1 MAATAERPGGGAPD
15 SAGEAARAAQAQR
28 AKSLMRAS
36 LEVMAERGYAAATVR
51 DMTERAGVAAG
62 TFYLYFP
69 AKEAVGLALIEA
81 LYADAMAAAAAS
93 RRSARTPAEKLLAS
107 IDGVL
112 SAFSADP
119 LLARFVLVL
128 APGAHPAFDR
138 RLFEV
143 HEALCALVRADLEEI
158 LGAPEGDR
166 ARRADLASQAV
177 VGAVAEVVTAWVRQG
192 APPGALDDAAAVLHA
207 LFGQGLGGLR
217 A

>member
-1 MAATAERPGGGAPD
+1 MAEAREPEAVATAGAAIASSPQAVRAR
-15 SAGEAARAAQAQR
+15 SIMRAA
-28 AKSLMRAS
+28 

-51 DMTERAGVAAG
+51 DVTERAGVAAG

-69 AKEAVGLALIEA
+69 AKEAVGLALIED
-81 LYADAMAAAAAS
+81 LYSRAMAAAAQS
-93 RRSARTPAEKLLAS
+93 RRGARAPAEKLLAS
-107 IDGVL
+107 IGGVL
-112 SAFSADP
+112 SAFATDP

-143 HEALCALVRADLEEI
+143 HEALCALVRADLEES
-158 LGAPEGDR
+158 LAAPVDAA

-192 APPGALDDAAAVLHA
+192 APAGGLDDAAEVLHA
-207 LFGQGLGGLR
+207 LFGQGLGGLMP
-217 A
+217 